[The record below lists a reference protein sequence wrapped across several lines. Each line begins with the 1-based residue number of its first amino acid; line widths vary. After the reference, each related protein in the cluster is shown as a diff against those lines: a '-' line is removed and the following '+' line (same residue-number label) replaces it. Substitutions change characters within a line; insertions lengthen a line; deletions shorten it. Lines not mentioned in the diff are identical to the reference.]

1 MIFMILQGVK
11 NMRYSPKFFRDT
23 MPEWKRKKD
32 PIIARLFHRPMSY
45 VFSSLFCEVGLT
57 PNQVSFISLIIS
69 FLTCGCFLLQNKMW
83 YIVGAILMNFWSI
96 TDSADGNMARSVGGK
111 PYGDFIDATSSYAM
125 VGFLFPALGW
135 AVYKDGGL
143 LISRGAAWIIL
154 IGAYT
159 SICDTMARLFFQK
172 MKNNT
177 FEIQNKENASC
188 KSQIEDTKEVSDIS
202 QGKLMS
208 IFARIDSELS
218 MGGWNLVAIIICAI
232 CNCLDIYILFYAIY
246 YPTIFAVSTLYLI
259 KKTKCLKR

>member
-1 MIFMILQGVK
+1 MILQGVK
-11 NMRYSPKFFRDT
+11 KMRYSPKFFRDT
-23 MPEWKRKKD
+23 MPDWKRKKD
-32 PIIARLFHRPMSY
+32 PIIARIFHRPISY
-45 VFSSLFCEVGLT
+45 VFSSIFCEIGLT

-69 FLTCGCFLLQNKMW
+69 FLTCGCFMLHNKTC
-83 YIVGAILMNFWSI
+83 YLVGAILMNLWSI

-135 AVYKDGGL
+135 AVYVDGGL
-143 LISRGAAWIIL
+143 LISTGTAWIIL

-159 SICDTMARLFFQK
+159 SISDTMARLFFQK

-177 FEIQNKENASC
+177 FEIKNN
-188 KSQIEDTKEVSDIS
+188 KEVSNKLVIDEPKEASAIS
-202 QGKLMS
+202 QGKLMR
-208 IFARIDSELS
+208 IFTRVDSELS
-218 MGGWNLVAIIICAI
+218 MGGWNLVAIVICSLF
-232 CNCLDIYILFYAIY
+232 NCLDIYVLFYAIY